1 MARPL
6 RHQILAVSV
15 VISLVVIAAI
25 QYASRLTYDEELNQL
40 QDETR
45 AMASVVVGYLG
56 RHLAAVDAV
65 ALGATRHPALQELDV
80 PRAAEVLEPL
90 LAASAPPLLRN
101 AVLAD
106 RQGRLIAWV
115 KPPDPEVEGQLPE
128 EWLARAATGRVVGA
142 SPVIGGSGAPAHAV
156 LLAYPIEKDGA
167 ITGVLGLAIHLEGL
181 EGIISGIPL
190 PPQSVIT
197 LSDERSVVVA
207 RSLDS
212 ALYVGR
218 PVEASEA
225 AVLPIDMV
233 KPTIVRRGVDGVE
246 RVFGNAPVGR
256 GPWLASV
263 GIPTAVAA
271 DRSAPIYRRN
281 YAIAIAASFLILTLS
296 LLFARRLVQ
305 ATADVGRAA
314 ERVAQGDL
322 SPLEPKPSGLVEID
336 QLHQS
341 LASMITKQ
349 REAREAIAAQV
360 EEERRIRQEM
370 ISLQRQLIRQ
380 ERLAAI
386 GVLVSGVAHELNNPL
401 QAILG
406 FSELLQMQED
416 LPEQAR
422 ADLTLI
428 QRESARASAIIRNLS
443 RFGRQTS
450 EPSPVRLGDVVASVL
465 ELRQRKLEE
474 QEVRLEVDDQSEAT
488 VPAVFTELQQVV
500 LNFVINAEQAV
511 RHLEPDSRR
520 VRIRTSDARNSVR
533 LEVEDYGNGVPS
545 ADEAKLFQP
554 FFTTKP
560 VGEGTGLGLSVS
572 YGIITSHGGEIG
584 YRRSHNGGAIFYFE
598 LPTEEKHK
606 STIRM
611 RGSQLAR

>member
-1 MARPL
+1 MALPL

-15 VISLVVIAAI
+15 AISLVVVGAI
-25 QYASRLTYDEELNQL
+25 QYASRLTYEEELNQL

-45 AMASVVVGYLG
+45 AMASVFVAYLD

-65 ALGATRHPALQELDV
+65 ALAATRHPAVQQLDAEGTV
-80 PRAAEVLEPL
+80 DVLKPLVAESAA
-90 LAASAPPLLRN
+90 PLLRN

-106 RQGRLIAWV
+106 AEGNLIVWVRPPDASIEGRL
-115 KPPDPEVEGQLPE
+115 PNY
-128 EWLARAATGRVVGA
+128 WLAGVAARSDRAVSPLLGGA
-142 SPVIGGSGAPAHAV
+142 GAAAHAV
-156 LLAYPIEKDGA
+156 LLAYPIERAGR
-167 ITGVLGLAIHLEGL
+167 TVGVLGLAIHLEAL
-181 EGIISGIPL
+181 EGIIAAVPL

-197 LSDERSVVVA
+197 LTDERSVVVA
-207 RSLDS
+207 RSLD
-212 ALYVGR
+212 AARYVGR
-218 PVEASEA
+218 PVEPSE
-225 AVLPIDMV
+225 AVLPLEQV
-233 KPTIVRRGVDGVE
+233 QATIVRVGVDGVE
-246 RVFGNAPVGR
+246 RVFGNAVVSR

-263 GIPTAVAA
+263 GIATTVAA

-281 YAIAIAASFLILTLS
+281 YAIALAASFLILALS
-296 LLFARRLVQ
+296 LLFARRLVK

-322 SPLEPKPSGLVEID
+322 SPLEPTPSGLVEID
-336 QLHQS
+336 QLQQS

-349 REAREAIAAQV
+349 REARDAIAAQV

-406 FSELLQMQED
+406 FSELLQMQQN

-422 ADLTLI
+422 ADLRLI

-450 EPSPVRLGDVVASVL
+450 EPSPVRLGDIVASVL

-511 RHLEPDSRR
+511 RHLEPESRR
-520 VRIRTSDARNSVR
+520 VKIRTSDARNSVR

>member
-6 RHQILAVSV
+6 RHHIVGFSII
-15 VISLVVIAAI
+15 ISLVVIGAI
-25 QYASRLTYDEELNQL
+25 HYASRLTYQEELNQL
-40 QDETR
+40 QAETR
-45 AMASVVVGYLG
+45 AMAAVFVAYLD
-56 RHLAAVDAV
+56 RHLEAVDAI
-65 ALGATRHPALQELDV
+65 ALAATRHPAVQRLDAREAV
-80 PRAAEVLEPL
+80 EMLAPLVEQPEV
-90 LAASAPPLLRN
+90 PLLRN
-101 AVLAD
+101 ALIAD
-106 RQGRLIAWV
+106 RSGQLIAWV
-115 KPPDPEVEGQLPE
+115 HPPDADVEAHLPE
-128 EWLARAATGRVVGA
+128 AWLKEAASAPRQHVSPLLGGA
-142 SPVIGGSGAPAHAV
+142 GAPAHAV
-156 LLAYPIEKDGA
+156 ILTYPIERA
-167 ITGVLGLAIHLEGL
+167 RTVIGVLGMAIHLEAL
-181 EGIISGIPL
+181 EQVIASVPL

-197 LSDERSVVVA
+197 LTDQRSVVVA
-207 RSLDS
+207 RSLD
-212 ALYVGR
+212 AARYVGR
-218 PVEASEA
+218 PVEASED
-225 AVLPIDMV
+225 LQLIDEV
-233 KPTIVRRGVDGVE
+233 EANTLRLGVDGVE
-246 RVFGNAPVGR
+246 RVYGNHVVSR

-263 GIPTAVAA
+263 GIPTQVAST
-271 DRSAPIYRRN
+271 RSAPTYRRN
-281 YAIAIAASFLILTLS
+281 FAIAVAASFLILGLS
-296 LLFARRLVQ
+296 LLFARRIVA
-305 ATADVGRAA
+305 ATAHVSRAA

-322 SPLEPKPSGLVEID
+322 SPLEPTPTGLVEMD
-336 QLHQS
+336 QLQQS

-406 FSELLQMQED
+406 FSELLQMQEN

-422 ADLTLI
+422 ADLSLI

-443 RFGRQTS
+443 RFGRQTT

-474 QEVRLEVDDQSEAT
+474 QQVRLEVEDQSEAT

-511 RHLEPDSRR
+511 RHLEPASRS
-520 VRIRTSDARNSVR
+520 VKIRTSDARNSVR

-584 YRRSHNGGAIFYFE
+584 YRRSRNGGAIFYFE

>member
-6 RHQILAVSV
+6 RQQILAVSIA
-15 VISLVVIAAI
+15 ISLVVVAAI
-25 QYASRLTYDEELNQL
+25 HYASRLTYEEELNQL

-45 AMASVVVGYLG
+45 AMASVFVAYLD
-56 RHLAAVDAV
+56 RHLATVDAA
-65 ALGATRHPALQELDV
+65 ALAATRHPAVQQLDAS
-80 PRAAEVLEPL
+80 RAVEVLEPL
-90 LAASAPPLLRN
+90 VAEAAAPLLRN
-101 AVLAD
+101 AILAD
-106 RQGRLIAWV
+106 PRGDTIVWV
-115 KPPDPEVEGQLPE
+115 RPPDAGVEGQLSKA
-128 EWLARAATGRVVGA
+128 WLGEVAAKRERAISTLLGGPGA
-142 SPVIGGSGAPAHAV
+142 SAHAV
-156 LLAYPIEKDGA
+156 LLAYPIEREGSVA
-167 ITGVLGLAIHLEGL
+167 GILGLAIHLEAL
-181 EGIISGIPL
+181 EGIIGSVPL

-197 LSDERSVVVA
+197 LADERSVVVA
-207 RSLDS
+207 RSLD
-212 ALYVGR
+212 AARYVGR
-218 PVEASEA
+218 PVEPSE
-225 AVLPIDMV
+225 AVLPPEEV
-233 KPTIVRRGVDGVE
+233 KSTVVRVGVDGIE
-246 RVFGNAPVGR
+246 RVFGNAVVSR

-263 GIPTAVAA
+263 GIPTSVAA
-271 DRSAPIYRRN
+271 NRSAPIYRRN
-281 YAIAIAASFLILTLS
+281 YAIALAASVLILGLS
-296 LLFARRLVQ
+296 LLFARRLVR
-305 ATADVGRAA
+305 AMADVGRAA

-322 SPLEPKPSGLVEID
+322 SPLEPNPSGLVEID
-336 QLHQS
+336 QLQQS
-341 LASMITKQ
+341 LVSMITKQ
-349 REAREAIAAQV
+349 REARDAIAAQV

-406 FSELLQMQED
+406 FSELLQMQQN

-450 EPSPVRLGDVVASVL
+450 EPSPVRLGDIVASVL

-474 QEVRLEVDDQSEAT
+474 QEVRLEVEDESEAT

-511 RHLEPDSRR
+511 RHLEPESRR
-520 VRIRTSDARNSVR
+520 VKIRTSDARNSVR

>member
-6 RHQILAVSV
+6 RHQILAVSI
-15 VISLVVIAAI
+15 VISLVVVAAI
-25 QYASRLTYDEELNQL
+25 QYSSRLTYDEELNQL
-40 QDETR
+40 QDETH
-45 AMASVVVGYLG
+45 AMASVFVAYLS

-80 PRAAEVLEPL
+80 RRAAEVLEPL
-90 LAASAPPLLRN
+90 LAGSAAPLLRN

-106 RQGRLIAWV
+106 RLGGLIAWI
-115 KPPDPEVEGQLPE
+115 KPPDPGVEGQLPE

-142 SPVIGGSGAPAHAV
+142 SPLFGGSGAPAHAV
-156 LLAYPIEKDGA
+156 LLAYPIEKDGV
-167 ITGVLGLAIHLEGL
+167 IKGVLGLAIHLEAL

-207 RSLDS
+207 RSLD
-212 ALYVGR
+212 AARYVGR

-225 AVLPIDMV
+225 ALPIDMV
-233 KPTIVRRGVDGVE
+233 KPTIVRVGVDGVE

-263 GIPTAVAA
+263 GIPTAVAV

-296 LLFARRLVQ
+296 LLFARRFVE

-336 QLHQS
+336 QLQQS

-520 VRIRTSDARNSVR
+520 VKIRTSDARNSVR